1 MMTALM
7 IAIVVMGGSAGDVF
21 ITRGMKQVGEISTVR
36 LVELARIAGRVLTNK
51 SFLIGLLFMA
61 ASFFAFL
68 AVLSWA
74 DLSLV
79 LPATSLSFV
88 ITTAGAKFIL
98 KERISGARLVGTLLV
113 CLGVGLISLP

>member
-7 IAIVVMGGSAGDVF
+7 IGIVVLGGSAGDVF
-21 ITRGMKQVGEISTVR
+21 ITRGMKEVGEVSTIR
-36 LVELARIAGRVLTNK
+36 LVELARIAGRALSNK
-51 SFLIGLLFMA
+51 SFLTGLLFMA

-74 DLSLV
+74 DLSFV

-88 ITTAGAKFIL
+88 ITTAGARFVL
-98 KERISGARLVGTLLV
+98 KERISRLRLAGTLLV
-113 CLGVGLISLP
+113 CVGVALISLP